1 MEKLVY
7 LVYHEA
13 EHAGDELRT
22 TLVEKVTPALREG
35 GAFYVTVNVQDS
47 DVAAGQ
53 ALRQNDPPIRAMVSF
68 WLQDADDRGAC
79 EEALRGCARGI
90 AGYLVVESRPVLHE
104 APVGQRTRGMN
115 QVTCI
120 SRRKDISYEEFL
132 EIWHVDHK
140 KVAIETQSTF
150 GYVRNTVVRILTE
163 GADPWTAIV
172 EESFPIEALTSQHAF
187 YGAQDDETLKRHVT
201 TMVESCQRF
210 LEMSP
215 MEFTHMSEYYLG

>member
-1 MEKLVY
+1 MEKLAY

-13 EHAGDELRT
+13 DHEGDELRR
-22 TLVEKVTPALREG
+22 TLVEKAVPALREG
-35 GAFYVTVNVQDS
+35 GAFYITVNVQDG
-47 DVAAGQ
+47 DVAEGEAM
-53 ALRQNDPPIRAMVSF
+53 RQSDPPIRAMVSF
-68 WLQDADDRGAC
+68 WMQDADERAAC
-79 EEALRGCARGI
+79 ENALRSASQGI
-90 AGYLVVESRPVLHE
+90 AGYLVLESRPMVHE
-104 APVGQRTRGMN
+104 APVGERSPGMN

-120 SRRKDISYEEFL
+120 SRRKDISYDEFL
-132 EIWHVDHK
+132 EIWHTDHR

-150 GYVRNTVVRILTE
+150 GYVRNTIVRPLTE

-187 YGAQDDETLKRHVT
+187 YDAADDEALHRNIK

-210 LEMSP
+210 LEMNP